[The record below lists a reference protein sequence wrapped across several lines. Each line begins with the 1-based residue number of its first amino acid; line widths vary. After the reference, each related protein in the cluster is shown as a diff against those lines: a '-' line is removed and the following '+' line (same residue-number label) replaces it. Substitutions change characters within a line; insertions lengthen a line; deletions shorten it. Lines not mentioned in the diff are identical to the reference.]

1 MVAHV
6 IQHPGTVSACVMA
19 RVLGISEE
27 RMKQAARLGWVPCKW
42 TRGRRA
48 KFDPKDVVDHLE
60 ECPRL
65 IDRIRPRIRGAD
77 ILDAALWAL
86 DAITLGLQSAS
97 PLPSSIALALYFWAR
112 RAKANQDMLSRFLLS
127 FGFTRYQCFGPPD
140 AKAGAGESI
149 PDDFRAMME
158 QLEREGLAFRRRVA
172 RRARRSIRRATAEFE
187 RDRALGHFTLVS
199 ADAMSH
205 ILGAPIDQ
213 LEEMAAGGKP
223 LYLTVGSSR
232 RYCVEEVIAYVLEHE
247 LPFPPKAGYGTPDE
261 AWQWAAE
268 AHFRIQGQPTAP
280 SRLAWEIWLWARC
293 SRVGERQLLWYDLR
307 RASGGA
313 SSRHRQPPAL
323 RSLRAV

>member
-1 MVAHV
+1 MSLAEQ
-6 IQHPGTVSACVMA
+6 IRA
-19 RVLGISEE
+19 IE
-27 RMKQAARLGWVPCKW
+27 RRLGHENASII
-42 TRGRRA
+42 A
-48 KFDPKDVVDHLE
+48 KH
-60 ECPRL
+60 
-65 IDRIRPRIRGAD
+65 DRFEAIPTGWPEV
-77 ILDAALWAL
+77 DAALGGGLAGGALHEWFGVDDSAPPPPKEAPRRRAGETASASWGRFPGQAPHNTFRETWAPPLCLFVHLARQALEAGRSPFWIVWVGARCFPYPAVLTRL
-86 DAITLGLQSAS
+86 DDNDLGL
-97 PLPSSIALALYFWAR
+97 LARSLFVAPRDVNTRLWAI
-112 RAKANQDMLSRFLLS
+112 D
-127 FGFTRYQCFGPPD
+127 
-140 AKAGAGESI
+140 
-149 PDDFRAMME
+149 
-158 QLEREGLAFRRRVA
+158 
-172 RRARRSIRRATAEFE
+172 
-187 RDRALGHFTLVS
+187 HFTLVH

-261 AWQWAAE
+261 AWQWAAK
-268 AHFRIQGQPTAP
+268 AQFRIQGQPTAP

-313 SSRHRQPPAL
+313 SSRYRQPPAL